1 MHKAINAK
9 FKKGDRVVYAAT
21 GEHGVIKSN
30 YAPYEYAV
38 RFDGH
43 RLDSWVA
50 EEKLRA
56 ENSNLKAS
64 NAYIS
69 SKRELQDE
77 LDAIEEDMNN
87 PDWGWEWRA
96 ERKFL
101 DELKPF
107 AAKYGKMSEWQYVDG
122 LVRRAKNSATIA
134 NAKFNVGDFVLV
146 EQFGSGYKRGKVV
159 SLSGPNAKVEFVG
172 GGTDTVPL
180 HRLTASNCSTAN
192 SVVAK
197 AVANARAANAAFK
210 VGDKVKAN
218 PKFLEF
224 CPPEMKG
231 REWTVTSVYGLG
243 LGDGG
248 GFFDLKSGDK
258 RLSGIPS
265 VKCVAAN
272 ATAEPTV
279 ANEALDI
286 WKTRKDELNEI
297 HDIASFEGREFSKF
311 AAGFLSVVD
320 KIEGKWTSCKERMLK
335 KAASTTGVAKSDLT
349 RLASVCEDGRDRM
362 IRARKLLDELRG

>member
-1 MHKAINAK
+1 MHKAI
-9 FKKGDRVVYAAT
+9 
-21 GEHGVIKSN
+21 
-30 YAPYEYAV
+30 
-38 RFDGH
+38 
-43 RLDSWVA
+43 
-50 EEKLRA
+50 
-56 ENSNLKAS
+56 
-64 NAYIS
+64 
-69 SKRELQDE
+69 
-77 LDAIEEDMNN
+77 
-87 PDWGWEWRA
+87 
-96 ERKFL
+96 
-101 DELKPF
+101 
-107 AAKYGKMSEWQYVDG
+107 
-122 LVRRAKNSATIA
+122 

-146 EQFGSGYKRGKVV
+146 DQFGSGYKRGKVV

-272 ATAEPTV
+272 SSAEPTV
-279 ANEALDI
+279 AKNGAADVLVSFTTITAKGLEKVQARMTESDFDV
-286 WKTRKDELNEI
+286 WAKKVGAGDTQNVYKEL
-297 HDIASFEGREFSKF
+297 ATSGK
-311 AAGFLSVVD
+311 AGFAITRPLSVTV
-320 KIEGKWTSCKERMLK
+320 TQL
-335 KAASTTGVAKSDLT
+335 
-349 RLASVCEDGRDRM
+349 
-362 IRARKLLDELRG
+362 